1 MDENYELAEDFLKKV
16 KYNKALEYFTKSYNI
31 NKKLNNI
38 KEVRNILRN
47 IMDIYFIKSDIDNS
61 LKWLKEATNFQKK
74 YILKGRKKKVKT
86 ASKIKDNKLKQSLQE
101 LDKDINELAK
111 DSFKKLIGDQ
121 YERLGE
127 LYIERGDFDKADE
140 YFNKAKSLMKE
151 SSISNNSRVEWLCI
165 INQYF
170 IYSATSMF
178 DEEAEKIDINKII
191 TDLREMYRKR
201 LDKNDI
207 EDAALLSMYLSILL
221 DATKDEGAI
230 EFLKKAYDLY
240 KQIDNKKNLGRVCL
254 AFGLFYLN
262 NNNLEDSIKYLNE
275 SNEIFNEIGNE
286 YWKIVNM
293 SHLGTAYLNNDE
305 LDKAYKY
312 LNDSLSG
319 SKRLNIIDITTQNL
333 FNIMVVFVKEGKYR
347 KALKFG
353 NNLLNYLQTGN
364 KIKKFPKLRK
374 LLSSIYSTMA
384 EIYSNLNDTYNS
396 RLFLQK
402 AINIQR
408 EIVRDLELKE
418 MQNT

>member
-1 MDENYELAEDFLKKV
+1 M
-16 KYNKALEYFTKSYNI
+16 
-31 NKKLNNI
+31 
-38 KEVRNILRN
+38 
-47 IMDIYFIKSDIDNS
+47 
-61 LKWLKEATNFQKK
+61 
-74 YILKGRKKKVKT
+74 
-86 ASKIKDNKLKQSLQE
+86 
-101 LDKDINELAK
+101 
-111 DSFKKLIGDQ
+111 
-121 YERLGE
+121 
-127 LYIERGDFDKADE
+127 
-140 YFNKAKSLMKE
+140 
-151 SSISNNSRVEWLCI
+151 
-165 INQYF
+165 
-170 IYSATSMF
+170 
-178 DEEAEKIDINKII
+178 
-191 TDLREMYRKR
+191 
-201 LDKNDI
+201 
-207 EDAALLSMYLSILL
+207 
-221 DATKDEGAI
+221 KDEKTFRKSI
-230 EFLKKAYDLY
+230 EYI
-240 KQIDNKKNLGRVCL
+240 QNK
-254 AFGLFYLN
+254 
-262 NNNLEDSIKYLNE
+262 
-275 SNEIFNEIGNE
+275 IGNE

>member
-1 MDENYELAEDFLKKV
+1 MIFD
-16 KYNKALEYFTKSYNI
+16 
-31 NKKLNNI
+31 
-38 KEVRNILRN
+38 
-47 IMDIYFIKSDIDNS
+47 
-61 LKWLKEATNFQKK
+61 
-74 YILKGRKKKVKT
+74 ILKGRKKKVKT

-262 NNNLEDSIKYLNE
+262 NNNLEENFVKNFLLKNNKFSILPKLSQISFAEINTYLQNILLRDADQMGMAHTLEIRVPFLDHKLIENVFGISDEFKFPHTPKKLLTDSFENLIPKEIINRQKMGFVLPYEKWLK
-275 SNEIFNEIGNE
+275 NEIFDFANSKIINLSKQGFFNEKSIKSL
-286 YWKIVNM
+286 WKNFLKNDKRVSWSRVWHLIVFQ
-293 SHLGTAYLNNDE
+293 
-305 LDKAYKY
+305 
-312 LNDSLSG
+312 
-319 SKRLNIIDITTQNL
+319 NIL
-333 FNIMVVFVKEGKYR
+333 EK
-347 KALKFG
+347 
-353 NNLLNYLQTGN
+353 N
-364 KIKKFPKLRK
+364 KIF
-374 LLSSIYSTMA
+374 
-384 EIYSNLNDTYNS
+384 
-396 RLFLQK
+396 
-402 AINIQR
+402 
-408 EIVRDLELKE
+408 
-418 MQNT
+418 